1 MLART
6 TRWSSTPS
14 GWKLVIT
21 CSSAPGST
29 RHEIAGCGS
38 SDLKGL
44 RAGKRAAHD
53 SVGPP
58 AMQLLARSN
67 GLSLCSE
74 LPAEK
79 LLGLKLIWRHDAGDW
94 DYLVPVHWQDV
105 LLHIQAAVV
114 SHNWIAD
121 CTNTLGRL
129 NRAEA
134 GMLILNT
141 GIRMSLTYRKQLS
154 VTFTSQAHNCFLDS
168 IAVPHLSSMALA
180 ACPKGKFGKG
190 RRQLRYNGHAC

>member
-21 CSSAPGST
+21 CSSKPGST
-29 RHEIAGCGS
+29 RHRSAGCGS

-44 RAGKRAAHD
+44 RAGKRVTHD

-58 AMQLLARSN
+58 AMQLLARSD
-67 GLSLCSE
+67 GLSLCAE

-79 LLGLKLIWRHDAGDW
+79 LLGLKLIWRHDAGDG

-105 LLHIQAAVV
+105 LLHIQAAVI
-114 SHNWIAD
+114 SHDWIAD
-121 CTNTLGRL
+121 CTYTLGRL
-129 NRAEA
+129 SHAEA
-134 GMLILNT
+134 NMVNFKA
-141 GIRMSLTYRKQLS
+141 GIRSFLTYRQQLY
-154 VTFTSQAHNCFLDS
+154 VTFRS
-168 IAVPHLSSMALA
+168 
-180 ACPKGKFGKG
+180 
-190 RRQLRYNGHAC
+190 